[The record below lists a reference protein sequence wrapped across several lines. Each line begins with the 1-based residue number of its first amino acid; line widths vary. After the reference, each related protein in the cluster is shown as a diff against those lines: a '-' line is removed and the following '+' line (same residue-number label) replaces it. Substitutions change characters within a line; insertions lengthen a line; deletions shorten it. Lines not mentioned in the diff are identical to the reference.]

1 MTNLS
6 RWASTFNPKTQVLF
20 QLESFN
26 DVTGLYQCKERI
38 GNGVPCYNW
47 TSPVYHVWVQD
58 KWELTTMNYL
68 DAYEYYKRRCKEI
81 C

>member
-1 MTNLS
+1 MTDLS
-6 RWASTFNPKTQVLF
+6 RWTSTFNPKTQVLF

-58 KWELTTMNYL
+58 KWELTTMNYHE
-68 DAYEYYKRRCKEI
+68 AYEYYKRRCKEI

>member
-6 RWASTFNPKTQVLF
+6 RWAETFNPKTQVLHRLEAKDDTTALF
-20 QLESFN
+20 QS
-26 DVTGLYQCKERI
+26 KERI
-38 GNGVPCYNW
+38 GNGVPCYGW

-68 DAYEYYKRRCKEI
+68 EAYEYYKRRCEEL